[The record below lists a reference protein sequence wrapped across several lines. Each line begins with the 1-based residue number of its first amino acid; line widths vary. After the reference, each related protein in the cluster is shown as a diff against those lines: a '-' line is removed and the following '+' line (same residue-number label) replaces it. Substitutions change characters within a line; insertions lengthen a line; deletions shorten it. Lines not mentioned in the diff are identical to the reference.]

1 MVEINFLSFYFCV
14 KDSGGAKNIW
24 SKWILLLCKSF
35 RRCWWVLTVNETRG
49 SLATNLQIKY
59 LSKIFEIYCTL
70 EWCIVM
76 ATHLNIK
83 TESNICLKYLS
94 DIRHIRLEWCIVTIT
109 LLDQLLATIVTNAL
123 RWLTEKPFVPNG
135 WAGCK
140 NIFCSVKKNVLDS
153 KLFETSVLSSFT
165 GFVVFSSLCFLPLI
179 SLNCVFYLCWLVTC
193 SFQHFLSFWKPG
205 DRFSSDIISRIAK
218 KQWSNIS
225 KI

>member
-1 MVEINFLSFYFCV
+1 MGDV
-14 KDSGGAKNIW
+14 DAKISRYVRGVIKARQTYGRNKFSI
-24 SKWILLLCKSF
+24 ILLLCKSF
-35 RRCWWVLTVNETRG
+35 TRWWWVLTVNETRG

-123 RWLTEKPFVPNG
+123 RWLTEKPLVPMVEQ
-135 WAGCK
+135 
-140 NIFCSVKKNVLDS
+140 VKKTYFAQS
-153 KLFETSVLSSFT
+153 K
-165 GFVVFSSLCFLPLI
+165 
-179 SLNCVFYLCWLVTC
+179 
-193 SFQHFLSFWKPG
+193 
-205 DRFSSDIISRIAK
+205 K
-218 KQWSNIS
+218 KGIGQ
-225 KI
+225 

>member
-35 RRCWWVLTVNETRG
+35 RRWWWVLTVNETRG

-123 RWLTEKPFVPNG
+123 RWLTEKPLVPMVEQ
-135 WAGCK
+135 
-140 NIFCSVKKNVLDS
+140 VKKTYFAQS
-153 KLFETSVLSSFT
+153 K
-165 GFVVFSSLCFLPLI
+165 
-179 SLNCVFYLCWLVTC
+179 
-193 SFQHFLSFWKPG
+193 
-205 DRFSSDIISRIAK
+205 K
-218 KQWSNIS
+218 KGIGQ
-225 KI
+225 